1 MKSTKKKNKP
11 NVRVKPHAFL
21 DLRNSSFKL
30 NVYLDTNH
38 KDGPDWSISVGELK
52 EAKRRVVQCVQGN
65 PDVKYVVEK
74 DNVYFL
80 NPAMS
85 KKLLVGKAY
94 YFMFREKTKEDGKI
108 AREAYTF
115 SDVPSEFMTLG
126 NILYKIFRKE
136 FKLDLEKFIKENPE
150 KVKEFLSFN
159 EE

>member
-21 DLRNSSFKL
+21 DSKNSSFRL

-65 PDVKYVVEK
+65 PGIKYVVEK